1 MNDNASMR
9 LALTQ
14 AAAAEAMGEVPV
26 GAVVVRKGQ
35 VIATACNASI
45 SRHDPSAHAEIVA
58 LRAAALTLGNYR
70 LDDCE
75 LFVTLEP
82 CAMCAG
88 AMLHGRL
95 KRVVVVAFDPKTGA
109 AG

>member
-58 LRAAALTLGNYR
+58 ST
-70 LDDCE
+70 
-75 LFVTLEP
+75 
-82 CAMCAG
+82 AMPIS
-88 AMLHGRL
+88 
-95 KRVVVVAFDPKTGA
+95 V
-109 AG
+109 